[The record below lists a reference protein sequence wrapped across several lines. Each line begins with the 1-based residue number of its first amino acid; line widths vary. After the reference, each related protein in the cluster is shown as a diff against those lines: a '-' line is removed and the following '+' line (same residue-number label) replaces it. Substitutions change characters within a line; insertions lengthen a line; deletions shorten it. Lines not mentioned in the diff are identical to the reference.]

1 MNKKAKI
8 IISWALVVACMAVIF
23 SLSAQT
29 AGESSEVSGWLIFIM
44 KLNISQDFIRTVAHF
59 LEYTG
64 LAVLIFNALYQTFGY
79 QRPFVALIVSSLYA
93 VSDEIHQLFVEGRAF
108 QISDIVID
116 SLGAAGGIT
125 VLILLIKLVS
135 KIKGGGYVD
144 KQ

>member
-8 IISWALVVACMAVIF
+8 IISWALVIACMAVIF

-59 LEYTG
+59 LEYAG
-64 LAVLIFNALYQTFGY
+64 LAVLVFNALYQTFGY
-79 QRPFVALIVSSLYA
+79 QRPVASLVISALYA
-93 VSDEIHQLFVEGRAF
+93 ASDEIHQLFVEGRAF
-108 QISDIVID
+108 QLSDIAID
-116 SLGAAGGIT
+116 SLGAASGII

-135 KIKGGGYVD
+135 KIKGGGFVD
-144 KQ
+144 GK

>member
-1 MNKKAKI
+1 MKKAKI
-8 IISWALVVACMAVIF
+8 ILSWASVVACMAIIF

-29 AGESSEVSGWLIFIM
+29 AGESSEVSGWLIFMM
-44 KLNISQDFIRTVAHF
+44 KLNVSQDFIRTVAHF
-59 LEYTG
+59 LEYAG

-79 QRPFVALIVSSLYA
+79 QRPFVALIISALYA

-108 QISDIVID
+108 QISDIIID
-116 SLGAAGGIT
+116 SLGSASGII
-125 VLILLIKLVS
+125 VLILLIEFVS